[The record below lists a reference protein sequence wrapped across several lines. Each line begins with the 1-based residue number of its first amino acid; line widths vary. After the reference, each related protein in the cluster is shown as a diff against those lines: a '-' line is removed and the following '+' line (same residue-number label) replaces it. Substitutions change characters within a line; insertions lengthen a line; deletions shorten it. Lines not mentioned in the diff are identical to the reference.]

1 MKRPAVRITDVAALA
16 GVSAGTASKALNN
29 TGQLSQDTRE
39 RVRRAAAQLGFTPD
53 VRGRALSSG
62 RTFTVALLTTDSSGR
77 FSIPIMRGVEDVL
90 SAGELAT
97 VLCDTRDDPLRE
109 QSYLRS
115 LVARGVD
122 GIVVTGRRTEPRPP
136 IDVPLPVVYALAA
149 STDPEDA
156 SVIVDDARRCCRRH
170 HPPACSGARVGS
182 PTSPVRA
189 HSAHG
194 SAVANAGVTAAASE
208 PFVGEPL
215 FGEWSEQWGRQATD
229 LMLRAHPDVD
239 AITCGSDQIA
249 RGVCDR
255 LRELGRVVP
264 GEIAVTGYDNWPVMA
279 LASRPPLTS
288 VDLRLEELGRRAAHL
303 LLDAIAGTPHHG
315 VLELPA
321 QLVPRES
328 TLGSLSADLGGPSGT
343 LRPSTAQPVRRRSRR
358 RSHGRTPGRQARAGR
373 TALPATAAPDERRP
387 APATGR
393 PRLSAD
399 TSTAAEGRRRSAAG
413 RRASPRRAA
422 GRRAGA
428 ARASSSRPTA
438 NCSASSSVQIR
449 RSSSVSRMSAI
460 RRRAAT
466 TRAS

>member
-16 GVSAGTASKALNN
+16 GVSPGTASKALNN

-156 SVIVDDARRCCRRH
+156 SVIVDDAAGAAAVIAHLRALGRSRIAH
-170 HPPACSGARVGS
+170 VTGPADHR
-182 PTSPVRA
+182 
-189 HSAHG
+189 
-194 SAVANAGVTAAASE
+194 SAVERAQAMTTLVT
-208 PFVGEPL
+208 EPL

-229 LMLRAHPDVD
+229 LILRAHPDVD

-303 LLDAIAGTPHHG
+303 LLEAIAGTPHHG

-328 TLGSLSADLGGPSGT
+328 TLGG
-343 LRPSTAQPVRRRSRR
+343 
-358 RSHGRTPGRQARAGR
+358 
-373 TALPATAAPDERRP
+373 
-387 APATGR
+387 
-393 PRLSAD
+393 
-399 TSTAAEGRRRSAAG
+399 
-413 RRASPRRAA
+413 
-422 GRRAGA
+422 
-428 ARASSSRPTA
+428 
-438 NCSASSSVQIR
+438 
-449 RSSSVSRMSAI
+449 
-460 RRRAAT
+460 
-466 TRAS
+466 

>member
-115 LVARGVD
+115 MVARGVD

-149 STDPEDA
+149 STDPADA
-156 SVIVDDARRCCRRH
+156 SVIVDDAAGAAAAITHLRTLGRTRIAH
-170 HPPACSGARVGS
+170 ITGPADHR
-182 PTSPVRA
+182 
-189 HSAHG
+189 
-194 SAVANAGVTAAASE
+194 SAVERAQAMTTL
-208 PFVGEPL
+208 VGEPL

-229 LMLRAHPDVD
+229 LLLRSHPDVD

-255 LRELGRVVP
+255 LRELSRAVP
-264 GEIAVTGYDNWPVMA
+264 AEIAVTGYDNWPVMA

-288 VDLRLEELGRRAAHL
+288 VDLRLEELGRRAAQL
-303 LLDAIAGTPHHG
+303 LLEAIAGTPHHG

-328 TLGSLSADLGGPSGT
+328 TLGG
-343 LRPSTAQPVRRRSRR
+343 
-358 RSHGRTPGRQARAGR
+358 
-373 TALPATAAPDERRP
+373 
-387 APATGR
+387 
-393 PRLSAD
+393 
-399 TSTAAEGRRRSAAG
+399 
-413 RRASPRRAA
+413 
-422 GRRAGA
+422 
-428 ARASSSRPTA
+428 
-438 NCSASSSVQIR
+438 
-449 RSSSVSRMSAI
+449 
-460 RRRAAT
+460 
-466 TRAS
+466 

>member
-156 SVIVDDARRCCRRH
+156 SVIVDDAAGAAAVITHLRALGRTRIAH
-170 HPPACSGARVGS
+170 VTGPADHRSAVE
-182 PTSPVRA
+182 RA
-189 HSAHG
+189 HVMSG
-194 SAVANAGVTAAASE
+194 GE
-208 PFVGEPL
+208 PFVGEAL

-229 LMLRAHPDVD
+229 LILRAHPDVD

-255 LRELGRVVP
+255 LRELGRAVP

-328 TLGSLSADLGGPSGT
+328 TLGS
-343 LRPSTAQPVRRRSRR
+343 
-358 RSHGRTPGRQARAGR
+358 
-373 TALPATAAPDERRP
+373 
-387 APATGR
+387 
-393 PRLSAD
+393 
-399 TSTAAEGRRRSAAG
+399 
-413 RRASPRRAA
+413 
-422 GRRAGA
+422 
-428 ARASSSRPTA
+428 
-438 NCSASSSVQIR
+438 
-449 RSSSVSRMSAI
+449 
-460 RRRAAT
+460 
-466 TRAS
+466 

>member
-1 MKRPAVRITDVAALA
+1 MKRPAIRITDVAALA

-29 TGQLSQDTRE
+29 TGQLSQETRE

-97 VLCDTRDDPLRE
+97 LLCDTRDDPLRE

-149 STDPEDA
+149 STDPADA
-156 SVIVDDARRCCRRH
+156 SVIVDDAAGAAAATAHLASLGRTQIAH
-170 HPPACSGARVGS
+170 ITGPADHR
-182 PTSPVRA
+182 
-189 HSAHG
+189 
-194 SAVANAGVTAAASE
+194 SAVERAQAVRSALACE
-208 PFVGEPL
+208 PI

-229 LMLRAHPDVD
+229 LVLRTHPVVD
-239 AITCGSDQIA
+239 AISCGSDQIA

-255 LRELGRVVP
+255 LRELGRAVP
-264 GEIAVTGYDNWPVMA
+264 AEIAVTGYDNWPVMA

-303 LLDAIAGTPHHG
+303 LLDAIAGNPHHG

-328 TLGSLSADLGGPSGT
+328 TLGA
-343 LRPSTAQPVRRRSRR
+343 
-358 RSHGRTPGRQARAGR
+358 
-373 TALPATAAPDERRP
+373 
-387 APATGR
+387 
-393 PRLSAD
+393 
-399 TSTAAEGRRRSAAG
+399 
-413 RRASPRRAA
+413 
-422 GRRAGA
+422 
-428 ARASSSRPTA
+428 
-438 NCSASSSVQIR
+438 
-449 RSSSVSRMSAI
+449 
-460 RRRAAT
+460 
-466 TRAS
+466 

>member
-1 MKRPAVRITDVAALA
+1 MRRPAVRITDVAALA

-115 LVARGVD
+115 MVARGVD

-149 STDPEDA
+149 STDPADA
-156 SVIVDDARRCCRRH
+156 SVIVDDAAGAAAAITHLQTLGRTRISH
-170 HPPACSGARVGS
+170 ITGPADHR
-182 PTSPVRA
+182 
-189 HSAHG
+189 
-194 SAVANAGVTAAASE
+194 SAVERAQAMTTLVS
-208 PFVGEPL
+208 EPL

-229 LMLRAHPDVD
+229 LLLRAHPDVD

-255 LRELGRVVP
+255 LRELGRAVP
-264 GEIAVTGYDNWPVMA
+264 DEIAVTGYDNWPVMA

-303 LLDAIAGTPHHG
+303 LLDAIAGNPHHG

-328 TLGSLSADLGGPSGT
+328 TLGA
-343 LRPSTAQPVRRRSRR
+343 
-358 RSHGRTPGRQARAGR
+358 
-373 TALPATAAPDERRP
+373 
-387 APATGR
+387 
-393 PRLSAD
+393 
-399 TSTAAEGRRRSAAG
+399 
-413 RRASPRRAA
+413 
-422 GRRAGA
+422 
-428 ARASSSRPTA
+428 
-438 NCSASSSVQIR
+438 
-449 RSSSVSRMSAI
+449 
-460 RRRAAT
+460 
-466 TRAS
+466 

>member
-1 MKRPAVRITDVAALA
+1 MKRPPVRITDVAALA

-29 TGQLSQDTRE
+29 TGQLSQETRE

-122 GIVVTGRRTEPRPP
+122 GIVATGRRTEPRPP

-149 STDPEDA
+149 STDPADA
-156 SVIVDDARRCCRRH
+156 SVIVDDAAGAVAATDHLLSLGRSRIAH
-170 HPPACSGARVGS
+170 ITGPPGHR
-182 PTSPVRA
+182 
-189 HSAHG
+189 
-194 SAVANAGVTAAASE
+194 SAVERAQAVSSTLIC
-208 PFVGEPL
+208 EPL

-229 LMLRAHPDVD
+229 LVLRAQPDVD
-239 AITCGSDQIA
+239 AISCGSDQIA

-255 LRELGRVVP
+255 LRELGRAVP
-264 GEIAVTGYDNWPVMA
+264 AEIAVTGYDNWPVMA

-288 VDLRLEELGRRAAHL
+288 VDLRLEDLGRRAAHL
-303 LLDAIAGTPHHG
+303 LLDAIAGNPHHG

-328 TLGSLSADLGGPSGT
+328 TLG
-343 LRPSTAQPVRRRSRR
+343 Q
-358 RSHGRTPGRQARAGR
+358 
-373 TALPATAAPDERRP
+373 
-387 APATGR
+387 
-393 PRLSAD
+393 
-399 TSTAAEGRRRSAAG
+399 
-413 RRASPRRAA
+413 
-422 GRRAGA
+422 
-428 ARASSSRPTA
+428 
-438 NCSASSSVQIR
+438 
-449 RSSSVSRMSAI
+449 
-460 RRRAAT
+460 
-466 TRAS
+466 